1 MIFNFQVD
9 QKTVKQISTVN
20 INYNDVKDFP
30 ALNIGIDSYVV
41 SSEIQTAIDFGT
53 DYTHNIQ
60 IGNYCSIASN
70 LTMIINLT
78 HDHKSVTTSRAS
90 FLPRGMPRRLKR
102 RGQIIIQNDVYIGN
116 RVMILSGAKIGNGA
130 VIGAGSVISKD
141 IPPYAIAAGDPCKVI
156 RYRFTPDQIEKL
168 QLIRWWDFDVPYLTD
183 HVDAF
188 SEDIDAFIDRFYPE
202 ALERKQQLYDI
213 NVKTRGTTFLFFPDF
228 GALFPVWERVLR
240 SFCTTFT
247 AHDDATLLI
256 FIPKNS
262 LMQPHLDALKAIVDG
277 STESPDIVVV
287 NDDIADERLLFMKAD
302 YFITTRDINTVRWST
317 YADELGVKIL
327 SGVDVPIFGE
337 L

>member
-1 MIFNFQVD
+1 MIFNFQID

-20 INYNDVKDFP
+20 LNFNDVKNFP

-53 DYTHNIQ
+53 EYIHNIQ

-70 LTMIINLT
+70 LTMIVNLS

-90 FLPRGMPRRLKR
+90 FLPPAMPRRLKR

-116 RVMILSGAKIGNGA
+116 RVMILSGVKVGNGA

-156 RYRFTPDQIEKL
+156 RYRFTPEQIEKL
-168 QLIRWWDFDVPYLTD
+168 QLIRWWDFDVRHLAE
-183 HVDAF
+183 HADAF
-188 SEDIDAFIDRFYPE
+188 SADVETFIDRFYPE
-202 ALERKQQLYDI
+202 AIERKQQLFDI
-213 NVKTRGTTFLFFPDF
+213 DVRTRALRFLFFPDF
-228 GALFPVWERVLR
+228 GAQFPVWERVVR
-240 SFCTTFT
+240 SFCTTYT
-247 AHDDATLLI
+247 ARDDATLLI
-256 FIPKNS
+256 FIPKGS
-262 LMQPHLDALKAIVDG
+262 SAQHLDTLTAVVD
-277 STESPDIVVV
+277 SYTDSPDIVVV

-317 YADELGVKIL
+317 YADEFGVKVL
-327 SGVDVPIFGE
+327 SGVDVPVFDE